1 MKFPHAYF
9 DTSVL
14 VKIYV
19 QEKGSSRS
27 RQLVRTRQVITS
39 SITGL
44 ELLSAFRRNL
54 TAKHIDE
61 KAFSAIAKRLV
72 QDRERMRQ
80 VEVTGTILDKAE
92 EYVSGFD
99 IRALDA
105 IHIAS
110 AMVSR
115 ERFPKDLPFVTA
127 DTRQQEVAAQLGL
140 QVTWIRD

>member
-1 MKFPHAYF
+1 LTSSYAYF

-14 VKIYV
+14 VKTYV
-19 QEKGSSRS
+19 KEAGSTKA

-44 ELLSAFRRNL
+44 ELLSAFKRNL
-54 TAKHIDE
+54 TLRTIAP
-61 KAFSAIAKRLV
+61 KAYSAIAKRLQ
-72 QDRERMRQ
+72 QDRKSMRYVEITATVLER
-80 VEVTGTILDKAE
+80 AE
-92 EYVSGFD
+92 KYVSGFD

-115 ERFPKDLPFVTA
+115 ERFPSDLPFITA
-127 DTRQQEVAAQLGL
+127 DARQQTVAAQLGL
-140 QVTWIRD
+140 KVIWIRD

>member
-1 MKFPHAYF
+1 LKSPHAYF

-39 SITGL
+39 AIAGL
-44 ELLSAFRRNL
+44 ELISAFRRHL
-54 TAKHIDE
+54 TSKHIDE
-61 KAFSAIAKRLV
+61 KMFTAIEKRLR

-80 VEVTGTILDKAE
+80 VELTRIVLDRSE
-92 EYVSGFD
+92 EYVSAFD
-99 IRALDA
+99 TRALDA

-115 ERFPKDLPFVTA
+115 ERFPKDLPFITA
-127 DTRQQEVAAQLGL
+127 DARQQEVAAQLGL
-140 QVTWIRD
+140 KVIWIGD